1 LVGYLR
7 NGFLSLMAPELVQ
20 LPSQRIDALA
30 DQARRLG
37 PPGLVRGIEHLGVAL
52 SEMRHAPDPRVLLD
66 VATVQL
72 TSDSVAPDL
81 GALLVRLER
90 VEKQLADGV
99 SSLVGSA
106 AGSATESASTRVD
119 PTTGRAALG
128 GRARQSVEVQAS
140 EPTEPEPSEPS
151 EPSEPPEVPTAP
163 AGGEAISIETWE
175 NTVRPSLR
183 GMARAVY
190 APAVFVG
197 STESS
202 LTLSVPNAA
211 HLGKCEQNR
220 SAVEKALSDLVGSNV
235 SVELIDGGGGSGGV
249 RSPRGDDGTV
259 AKQQT
264 DEPKQENP
272 AKPSSES
279 PDIDSR
285 GGADA
290 EKSQADPPPA
300 PELQHEG
307 DIDLDELVDAPPESV
322 KTPINRLAEAF
333 PGSELIEERG

>member
-90 VEKQLADGV
+90 VEKQLADGL
-99 SSLVGSA
+99 SSPVGSA
-106 AGSATESASTRVD
+106 VGASTESALTKVD

-128 GRARQSVEVQAS
+128 GRARQSAEVQPS
-140 EPTEPEPSEPS
+140 EPTEPEPSAASVLPEEP
-151 EPSEPPEVPTAP
+151 TTP

-197 STESS
+197 STEFS
-202 LTLSVPNAA
+202 LTLSVPNAV
-211 HLGKCEQNR
+211 HLGKCEQHR
-220 SAVEKALSDLVGSNV
+220 SLVEKELSDLVGSNV
-235 SVELIDGGGGSGGV
+235 SVELIDGGGGSSGV
-249 RSPRGDDGTV
+249 RSPRGDDGAV

-264 DEPKQENP
+264 DEPKRENA

-279 PDIDSR
+279 ADIDSR
-285 GGADA
+285 GSADA
-290 EKSQADPPPA
+290 EQVQADPTPA

-333 PGSELIEERG
+333 PGSELIEERD